1 MGDWE
6 AIGFVARPV
15 QQDPNRSVG
24 VVIKQLRQRCYGG
37 SEDIYGNRITEDK
50 ECCSNIEHC
59 EGVMQANIDDDYST
73 FGSDPIALNN
83 EECVSGDLLSL
94 LGVPADLSRWKKLAG
109 MDKYVEFKS
118 VDDTAFCDDLLAGI
132 DEEDEEGH
140 GVDDDL

>member
-50 ECCSNIEHC
+50 ECCSYIEHC
-59 EGVMQANIDDDYST
+59 CEGVVQANIDDDYST

-83 EECVSGDLLSL
+83 EECVSGDLFSL
-94 LGVPADLSRWKKLAG
+94 LGVPADLSRWEKIG
-109 MDKYVEFKS
+109 RY
-118 VDDTAFCDDLLAGI
+118 G
-132 DEEDEEGH
+132 
-140 GVDDDL
+140 